1 MHIQIHRLWIVAIAI
16 VGFQFTACSTT
27 TSSTT
32 PHEKPATVD
41 KDKKTVKLTEKASQR
56 LGIQTVKV
64 SEEQIARKRRLGA
77 EVVGAPAGS
86 SKTGAWARVSINSSD
101 LNAIDRKQLA
111 QVLPIDSDD
120 EDQNGLEAEMDDE
133 REGIASVLTTDTD
146 KYVYY
151 KIKNDSQAPKIGERA
166 QVELRLQA
174 SSGARKLIPYSAVIY
189 DVKGATWVYV
199 NFDSLTY
206 QRQPI
211 KIDYIDRDIA
221 YLLDG
226 PASGTSVVTSG
237 VAELY
242 GAETGVG
249 K

>member
-1 MHIQIHRLWIVAIAI
+1 VAIAI

-27 TSSTT
+27 SSTA

-77 EVVGAPAGS
+77 EVVGATAGS
-86 SKTGAWARVSINSSD
+86 SKTGTWARVSINSSD

-120 EDQNGLEAEMDDE
+120 DDKNGLEAEIDDE
-133 REGIASVLTTDTD
+133 REGISSLSLSDTD
-146 KYVYY
+146 KYVYF
-151 KIKNDSQAPKIGERA
+151 KIKSDSHPLKIGERA
-166 QVELRLQA
+166 QVELQLQV
-174 SSGARKLIPYSAVIY
+174 SRGARKLIPYSAVIY

-199 NFDSLTY
+199 NNDSLTY

-226 PASGTSVVTSG
+226 PASGTHVVTSG